1 MFDHL
6 SLPVTDIPRARRFY
20 DAVLGAL
27 AIPRVWA
34 EDRALGYG
42 SRDTG
47 AAYLTLRLA
56 AAASPPAAHTA
67 FRASSRDAV
76 RAFHAAGLAQGGTC
90 DGPPGPRP
98 HYGPTYYAAFL
109 LDPDGNRIEAVHRD
123 AHRAG
128 PG

>member
-56 AAASPPAAHTA
+56 AAVSPPAAHTA
-67 FRASSRDAV
+67 FRAPSRDAV
-76 RAFHAAGLAQGGTC
+76 HAFHAAGLAQGGTC

-98 HYGPTYYAAFL
+98 PYGPTYYAAFL